1 MGGFLLLRTF
11 FHGAAQQCQCRRD
24 AQHGRDQE
32 VAAAEND
39 QADQRNT
46 QPHQRGGVVLAGAP
60 LLHHDHK
67 EQRGHRK
74 VDACGIKGDDAAQ
87 QRAGHAARHPI
98 NLVEQ
103 RSKQIVTVLVHALG
117 HIAAAY
123 YRIRL
128 VGEGKNQVRLCC
140 AGVFIAL
147 QHRNTVK
154 QVAGTKSFTILID
167 PGHGGFDPGKV
178 SPDGIMEKDINL
190 AIASKLASALTDQ
203 GFSVYLTRDSDKSLN
218 SENASSKKT
227 SDLKARTNLA
237 TNVNADL
244 YISIHQNSYSAEYV
258 HGAQVFYYSTSSGG
272 KALAECIQEHLISE
286 ADPSNTRAAKGN
298 SEYLVLRESPCTAVI
313 VECGFLSNTKECSDL
328 CNDEYQTALAN
339 AICNAVCTW
348 HEQHAK

>member
-1 MGGFLLLRTF
+1 MRTSTKLYILVF
-11 FHGAAQQCQCRRD
+11 AIIFAVILPPILCYIFIVRPADHTAGQD
-24 AQHGRDQE
+24 TSTNTGNGRASTE
-32 VAAAEND
+32 GLG
-39 QADQRNT
+39 T
-46 QPHQRGGVVLAGAP
+46 T
-60 LLHHDHK
+60 
-67 EQRGHRK
+67 
-74 VDACGIKGDDAAQ
+74 DAA
-87 QRAGHAARHPI
+87 
-98 NLVEQ
+98 
-103 RSKQIVTVLVHALG
+103 
-117 HIAAAY
+117 
-123 YRIRL
+123 
-128 VGEGKNQVRLCC
+128 
-140 AGVFIAL
+140 
-147 QHRNTVK
+147 
-154 QVAGTKSFTILID
+154 KSFTILID

-190 AIASKLASALTDQ
+190 VIASKLASALTDQ

-298 SEYLVLRESPCTAVI
+298 SEYLVLRECPCTAVI

>member
-1 MGGFLLLRTF
+1 MRTSTKLYILVF
-11 FHGAAQQCQCRRD
+11 AIIFAVILPPILCYIFIVRP
-24 AQHGRDQE
+24 
-32 VAAAEND
+32 
-39 QADQRNT
+39 ADHTAGQDTSTNT
-46 QPHQRGGVVLAGAP
+46 GNEHTSTEGL
-60 LLHHDHK
+60 DTT
-67 EQRGHRK
+67 
-74 VDACGIKGDDAAQ
+74 DAA
-87 QRAGHAARHPI
+87 
-98 NLVEQ
+98 
-103 RSKQIVTVLVHALG
+103 
-117 HIAAAY
+117 
-123 YRIRL
+123 
-128 VGEGKNQVRLCC
+128 
-140 AGVFIAL
+140 
-147 QHRNTVK
+147 
-154 QVAGTKSFTILID
+154 KSFTILID

-258 HGAQVFYYSTSSGG
+258 HGAQVFYYYTSSGG

>member
-1 MGGFLLLRTF
+1 MRTSTKLYILVF
-11 FHGAAQQCQCRRD
+11 AIIFAVILPPILCYIFIVRP
-24 AQHGRDQE
+24 
-32 VAAAEND
+32 
-39 QADQRNT
+39 ADHTAGQDTSTNT
-46 QPHQRGGVVLAGAP
+46 GNEHTSTEGL
-60 LLHHDHK
+60 DTT
-67 EQRGHRK
+67 
-74 VDACGIKGDDAAQ
+74 DAA
-87 QRAGHAARHPI
+87 
-98 NLVEQ
+98 
-103 RSKQIVTVLVHALG
+103 
-117 HIAAAY
+117 
-123 YRIRL
+123 
-128 VGEGKNQVRLCC
+128 
-140 AGVFIAL
+140 
-147 QHRNTVK
+147 
-154 QVAGTKSFTILID
+154 KSFTILID
-167 PGHGGFDPGKV
+167 
-178 SPDGIMEKDINL
+178 L